1 MKTIF
6 SPKDKQQVLLGYG
19 LFLNLINLVVLLGP
33 RRILGWYE
41 ACIYIYIYIYT
52 LDIEINIKID
62 IRLILPSVPYKTSYV
77 HYWAVLL

>member
-1 MKTIF
+1 
-6 SPKDKQQVLLGYG
+6 
-19 LFLNLINLVVLLGP
+19 LGP